1 MQDRI
6 KVVIVDDEP
15 QSIHRLQDDLA
26 TLEDFEVIATSSS
39 AVSAKNLVMSIQPD
53 VLFIDVEMPGQTG
66 FEVLQS
72 LRDEIPMD
80 LIVVFYSAFDKYMID
95 ALRASAFDFLLKP
108 YQQDEFELVV
118 DRIRQK
124 MKDGDDVDE
133 DASSVPESSSCSSES
148 VLASQKAQDFSGMN
162 GMLGTA
168 AKRLAIQTISGL
180 LMLKPD
186 DVFSCTFDEATHLW
200 QLKLSNGQVYKLKR
214 QATAK
219 TILSMSPSLAQVRQ
233 DCIINLDYLLC
244 IENYTLRCIFS
255 PPFDHEEIIIQA
267 REHLK
272 DKLKVSPIAFR
283 LLDEQFTMGDLQR
296 VYELISGRSYDR
308 RNFYRKALASG
319 LLENESEKESI
330 QDEADDDLTDC
341 CMADYASAPKMEAIW
356 TSKPRKGKTPTQI
369 FRFNEQSFE
378 EMDENESK
386 RNPFDF

>member
-124 MKDGDDVDE
+124 MKDGDD
-133 DASSVPESSSCSSES
+133 SFVPESSSCSSES

-162 GMLGTA
+162 GMLETA

-255 PPFDHEEIIIQA
+255 PPFDHEEITVSRRCYKA
-267 REHLK
+267 VK
-272 DKLKVSPIAFR
+272 D
-283 LLDEQFTMGDLQR
+283 Q
-296 VYELISGRSYDR
+296 
-308 RNFYRKALASG
+308 
-319 LLENESEKESI
+319 LEI
-330 QDEADDDLTDC
+330 L
-341 CMADYASAPKMEAIW
+341 
-356 TSKPRKGKTPTQI
+356 
-369 FRFNEQSFE
+369 
-378 EMDENESK
+378 
-386 RNPFDF
+386 

>member
-72 LRDEIPMD
+72 LRDEIPME

-133 DASSVPESSSCSSES
+133 DASSVPESSSCPSES
-148 VLASQKAQDFSGMN
+148 ALASQKAQDF
-162 GMLGTA
+162 
-168 AKRLAIQTISGL
+168 
-180 LMLKPD
+180 
-186 DVFSCTFDEATHLW
+186 
-200 QLKLSNGQVYKLKR
+200 
-214 QATAK
+214 
-219 TILSMSPSLAQVRQ
+219 
-233 DCIINLDYLLC
+233 
-244 IENYTLRCIFS
+244 
-255 PPFDHEEIIIQA
+255 
-267 REHLK
+267 RE
-272 DKLKVSPIAFR
+272 
-283 LLDEQFTMGDLQR
+283 
-296 VYELISGRSYDR
+296 
-308 RNFYRKALASG
+308 
-319 LLENESEKESI
+319 
-330 QDEADDDLTDC
+330 
-341 CMADYASAPKMEAIW
+341 
-356 TSKPRKGKTPTQI
+356 
-369 FRFNEQSFE
+369 
-378 EMDENESK
+378 
-386 RNPFDF
+386 